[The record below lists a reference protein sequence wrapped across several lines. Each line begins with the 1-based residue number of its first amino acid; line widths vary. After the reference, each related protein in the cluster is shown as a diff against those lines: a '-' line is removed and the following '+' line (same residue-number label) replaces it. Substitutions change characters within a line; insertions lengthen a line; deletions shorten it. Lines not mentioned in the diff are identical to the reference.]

1 MSARTIISRNATHK
15 GLRTA
20 RTLHEAFGPHASYA
34 GLERAHRA
42 GKLDKIVGIGCAL
55 VLAGVVAALVAGV
68 L

>member
-1 MSARTIISRNATHK
+1 MNTVIGRNATHK

-20 RTLHEAFGPHASYA
+20 RTLHEAFGPHATYA

-42 GKLDKIVGIGCAL
+42 GTLDRIAGFGCAL

>member
-1 MSARTIISRNATHK
+1 MSTRTIIGRNATHK

-42 GKLDKIVGIGCAL
+42 GKLDRLVGIGCAL
-55 VLAGVVAALVAGV
+55 VLVGIAVAFVAG
-68 L
+68 LI

>member
-1 MSARTIISRNATHK
+1 MSTIVGKNATHK

-42 GKLDKIVGIGCAL
+42 GKLDKLVGIGCAL
-55 VLAGVVAALVAGV
+55 VLVGIAVAFVAGFI
-68 L
+68 

>member
-1 MSARTIISRNATHK
+1 MSTVVSKNATHK

-42 GKLDKIVGIGCAL
+42 GKLDKLAGIGCAL
-55 VLAGVVAALVAGV
+55 VLVGIVAALLAGV

>member
-1 MSARTIISRNATHK
+1 MNTIVGRNATHK

-34 GLERAHRA
+34 GLERAHRT
-42 GKLDKIVGIGCAL
+42 GVLDRIVGIGCAV
-55 VLAGVVAALVAGV
+55 VLAGIVAALLAGW

>member
-1 MSARTIISRNATHK
+1 MNTIVGRHATHK

-20 RTLHEAFGPHASYA
+20 RTLTEAFGPHASYA

-42 GKLDKIVGIGCAL
+42 GVMDRIVGIGCAA
-55 VLAGVVAALVAGV
+55 VLAGIVAALVAGV

>member
-15 GLRTA
+15 GLRTP
-20 RTLHEAFGPHASYA
+20 RTLAEAFGPHATYA

-42 GKLDKIVGIGCAL
+42 GTLDRIAGFGCAL
-55 VLAGVVAALVAGV
+55 ALAGVVAALVAGV

>member
-1 MSARTIISRNATHK
+1 MSTIIGRNATHK

-20 RTLHEAFGPHASYA
+20 RTLTEAFGPRASYA

-42 GKLDKIVGIGCAL
+42 GKLDKLAGIGCAL
-55 VLAGVVAALVAGV
+55 VLVGIVAALLAGV

>member
-1 MSARTIISRNATHK
+1 MSTIVGKNATHK

-42 GKLDKIVGIGCAL
+42 GKLDRLVGIGCARVL
-55 VLAGVVAALVAGV
+55 VGIAAAFLAGLI
-68 L
+68 

>member
-1 MSARTIISRNATHK
+1 MSTVVSRNATHK

-42 GKLDKIVGIGCAL
+42 GKLDRLVGIGCAL
-55 VLAGVVAALVAGV
+55 VMVGIAAAFLAGLI
-68 L
+68 

>member
-1 MSARTIISRNATHK
+1 MNTVIGRNATHK

-20 RTLHEAFGPHASYA
+20 RTLTEAFGPHATYA
-34 GLERAHRA
+34 GLERAHQT
-42 GKLDKIVGIGCAL
+42 GILDKLVGIGCAL

>member
-1 MSARTIISRNATHK
+1 MSTIVGKNATHK

-42 GKLDKIVGIGCAL
+42 GVLDRVVGIGCAA
-55 VLAGVVAALVAGV
+55 VLAVIVAALVAGWI
-68 L
+68 

>member
-1 MSARTIISRNATHK
+1 MNTIVGRNATHK

-20 RTLHEAFGPHASYA
+20 RTLTEAFGPHASYA

-42 GKLDKIVGIGCAL
+42 GVMDRVVGIGCA
-55 VLAGVVAALVAGV
+55 VALAGIVAALVAGV

>member
-1 MSARTIISRNATHK
+1 MSTIVGKNATHK

-20 RTLHEAFGPHASYA
+20 RTLTEAFGPHASYA

-42 GKLDKIVGIGCAL
+42 GKLDKLVGIGCAL
-55 VLAGVVAALVAGV
+55 VLVGIAVAFVAGV

>member
-1 MSARTIISRNATHK
+1 MSTIISRNATHK

-34 GLERAHRA
+34 GLERAHRT
-42 GKLDKIVGIGCAL
+42 GVLDRVVGIGCAA
-55 VLAGVVAALVAGV
+55 VLAVIVAALVAGV

>member
-1 MSARTIISRNATHK
+1 MNTVVSRNATHK

-42 GKLDKIVGIGCAL
+42 GKLDKLVGIGCAL
-55 VLAGVVAALVAGV
+55 VLVGIAVALVAGV

>member
-1 MSARTIISRNATHK
+1 MNTIVGRNATHK

-20 RTLHEAFGPHASYA
+20 RTLTEAFGPHASYA

-42 GKLDKIVGIGCAL
+42 GTLDRLVGFGCAL
-55 VLAGVVAALVAGV
+55 VLAGIIVALIAGV

>member
-1 MSARTIISRNATHK
+1 MNTIIGRNATHK

-20 RTLHEAFGPHASYA
+20 RTLQEAFGTHASYA

-55 VLAGVVAALVAGV
+55 VLVGIAVAFVAG
-68 L
+68 LI

>member
-1 MSARTIISRNATHK
+1 MSTIVGKNATHK

-42 GKLDKIVGIGCAL
+42 GKLDRLVGIGCAL
-55 VLAGVVAALVAGV
+55 VLVGIAVAFLAGLI
-68 L
+68 